1 MLDRE
6 LSRHLD
12 QVKDLERR
20 LTREQRER
28 EEAMSH
34 MTVVHSE
41 SKCQLEKKYT
51 ELETKL
57 SSAYQE
63 VS

>member
-12 QVKDLERR
+12 QVKDLELR

-28 EEAMSH
+28 EETMSH
-34 MTVVHSE
+34 MTIVHSE
-41 SKCQLEKKYT
+41 SKHQLEKKYT

>member
-6 LSRHLD
+6 LSRHLE
-12 QVKDLERR
+12 QVKDLELR
-20 LTREQRER
+20 LAHEQRGR
-28 EEAMSH
+28 EEAVGH
-34 MTVVHSE
+34 VTAVQAE
-41 SKCQLEKKYT
+41 SRRQHERKYT